1 MAKRENPNPPTTTRQ
16 RRREERFAKQ
26 QEQQL
31 RTMRIIGLAILGL
44 ILLIVLVGAII
55 EFVFVPQQAVAVVNG
70 TEIKMEDWREQVRF
84 QRAQLISTIDE
95 NYELFHDAEA
105 EDQEEARLN
114 TIRTIQQFFG
124 QQLSVLSFGHEQ
136 LGEGVLEGMISTELV
151 RQEAA
156 RRGITVSADEVDA
169 LIGEQY
175 AYFDGGLPT
184 PFPTQEPTVQP
195 TPSITPI
202 PDPNAAPVEE
212 EEVVEEEEAPA
223 EEFPTPTPQPTNTPV
238 SLESFQEQRQED
250 LDRLEEQG
258 VEPSALDIQTEET
271 LLFRKLG
278 EALYAENGGTNMAP
292 HVSSYLIVYATEDE
306 AAAGLARI
314 ETDGFLQVWNETR
327 SLPPATDNSRPPQA
341 IERIEWTAAEYERSY
356 EQLPTA
362 LFELAEGETSGIIQD
377 ADAQSS
383 LPVFIIAQVISNQ
396 ELELPAFRVDQL
408 ENEALQDWLNDNRQS
423 GDIQVF
429 ENWKNRIPRQPA
441 VDSDYLQPI
450 EQPQQVPVG
459 G

>member
-44 ILLIVLVGAII
+44 ILLIVVIGAII

-70 TEIKMEDWREQVRF
+70 TEIKMEDWRDQVRF
-84 QRAQLISTIDE
+84 QRAQLISTIDD

-124 QQLSVLSFGHEQ
+124 QQLNVLSFGHEQ

-156 RRGITVSADEVDA
+156 KRGINVSSDEVDA

-175 AYFDGGLPT
+175 SYFDGGLPT
-184 PFPTQEPTVQP
+184 PFPTEEPTVQP

-212 EEVVEEEEAPA
+212 EAVVEEEVPA
-223 EEFPTPTPQPTNTPV
+223 EEFPTPTPRPTNTPV
-238 SLESFQEQRQED
+238 SLESFEEQRQED
-250 LDRLEEQG
+250 LDRLTDQG
-258 VEPSALDIQTEET
+258 VNASALETQTEET

-278 EALYAENGGTNMAP
+278 EAIYAENGGTNMAP
-292 HVSSYLIVYATEDE
+292 HVSSFLIVYATEDE
-306 AAAGLARI
+306 AAEGLARI
-314 ETDGFLQVWNETR
+314 ESDGFLQVWNEIR
-327 SLPPATDNSRPPQA
+327 SLPPQTDNSRPPQA
-341 IERIEWTAAEYERSY
+341 IERVEWTAAEYERAY
-356 EQLPTA
+356 QDLPNT
-362 LFELAEGETSGIIQD
+362 LFDLAVGETSGIIQD

-383 LPVFIIAQVISNQ
+383 LPVFIIAQATSNQ
-396 ELELPAFRVDQL
+396 ELELPAFRIDQL
-408 ENEALQDWLNDNRQS
+408 ENEALQEWLNDQRQN